1 MIFAF
6 MTALLLST
14 ASAQTGGQKTSAE
27 AAEGRD
33 ALMSREAV
41 DACSSDGLRRVAWS
55 LNVREQ
61 ALARRER
68 LIVQREEDLSTAQQ
82 EMQRWIQNLTSIRD
96 EIADMLN
103 VHSDEGKKIT
113 SLKDM
118 VENMRPKQAAL
129 VLAQLKPGLAV
140 KVIEVMDESKAGKA
154 LAVMPPV
161 KAAELAEK
169 LTRPIIVGGKQ

>member
-1 MIFAF
+1 
-6 MTALLLST
+6 
-14 ASAQTGGQKTSAE
+14 
-27 AAEGRD
+27 
-33 ALMSREAV
+33 MSREAV

-82 EMQRWIQNLTSIRD
+82 EMQRWIQDLTSIRD

-169 LTRPIIVGGKQ
+169 LTRPITVGGNQ